1 MPALQ
6 PPRRPRQPRFRQ
18 RTSGLARLLRP
29 ARPPGILTRALRR
42 VVDPRFYLKLVMG
55 VAVLGLI
62 LIPTLADLA
71 NAALKPVAGDGGTCR
86 IIRVVDGDTV
96 SLMCPEEGLHSAR
109 LLGFDTPEKFSP
121 NCMAEFVAAERASWA
136 LRTLIQKADRLSL
149 THDGIDQYGRAL
161 VKLEL
166 DGMDV
171 AGLMVQAGHA
181 RVNNGGPRGSWC

>member
-1 MPALQ
+1 
-6 PPRRPRQPRFRQ
+6 
-18 RTSGLARLLRP
+18 
-29 ARPPGILTRALRR
+29 
-42 VVDPRFYLKLVMG
+42 
-55 VAVLGLI
+55 VLGLI
-62 LIPTLADLA
+62 FIPTLADLA
-71 NAALKPVAGDGGTCR
+71 NAALKPVAGEGGTCR

-121 NCMAEFVAAERASWA
+121 KCIDEFVAAEQASWA

-149 THDGIDQYGRAL
+149 THDGTDQYGRAL

-166 DGMDV
+166 NGVDV
-171 AGLMVQAGHA
+171 ARLMVQAGHG